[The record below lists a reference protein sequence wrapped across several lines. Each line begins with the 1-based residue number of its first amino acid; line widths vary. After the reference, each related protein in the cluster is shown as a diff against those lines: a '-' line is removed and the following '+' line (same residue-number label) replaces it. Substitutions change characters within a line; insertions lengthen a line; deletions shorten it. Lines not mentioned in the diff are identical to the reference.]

1 MSKVRDLNCVQAYI
15 GQGDGSRWTLP
26 QRSSMVDASTTV
38 PDPLLDEPEK
48 AGKPIQ

>member
-1 MSKVRDLNCVQAYI
+1 MQAYI

-26 QRSSMVDASTTV
+26 QRSSMVDASAAV

-48 AGKPIQ
+48 AGIAYLQRLAASML